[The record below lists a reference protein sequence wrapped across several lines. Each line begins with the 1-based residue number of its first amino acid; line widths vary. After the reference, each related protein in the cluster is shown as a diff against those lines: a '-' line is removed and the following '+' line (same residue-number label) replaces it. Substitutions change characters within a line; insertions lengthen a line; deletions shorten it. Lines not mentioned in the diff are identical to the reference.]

1 MGVRGKKKETIFRKR
16 RSLAHLGDA
25 RGGVAPRLHAV
36 GRQLSRNAQT
46 TPPGLP
52 TSQGYL
58 GVVVQFR
65 GQTPPSGRGWEVQGG
80 PSPLDLGSEDGSG
93 ARDRRGPVG
102 WPGLVVGLGASAK
115 GIQCDLLHRGGS
127 SRQLRQDLRAEIRLL
142 PMSQSFGQPR
152 EASVSKKKRM
162 CVKLVP
168 LGVADTAVFDV
179 RLSGK
184 TKTVPGYLRV
194 GDMGGFAIWCK
205 KAKAPRPVPKP
216 RALSRD
222 MRDLSL
228 DQPSQPSKGG
238 FPERTLSRLGSQAS
252 TLRRNDSIYEASNL
266 YGISAMDGVPFT
278 LHPRFEG
285 KSCGPLAFSAFAD
298 LTIKS
303 LADIEEEY
311 NYGFVVEKTAAARL
325 PPSVS

>member
-1 MGVRGKKKETIFRKR
+1 M
-16 RSLAHLGDA
+16 
-25 RGGVAPRLHAV
+25 
-36 GRQLSRNAQT
+36 
-46 TPPGLP
+46 
-52 TSQGYL
+52 
-58 GVVVQFR
+58 
-65 GQTPPSGRGWEVQGG
+65 
-80 PSPLDLGSEDGSG
+80 
-93 ARDRRGPVG
+93 
-102 WPGLVVGLGASAK
+102 
-115 GIQCDLLHRGGS
+115 
-127 SRQLRQDLRAEIRLL
+127 
-142 PMSQSFGQPR
+142 
-152 EASVSKKKRM
+152 SKKKRM

-168 LGVADTAVFDV
+168 LGAADTAVFDI

-222 MRDLSL
+222 MQGLSL
-228 DQPSQPSKGG
+228 DPPSKPSKGG
-238 FPERTLSRLGSQAS
+238 LPERTLSRLGSRAS
-252 TLRRNDSIYEASNL
+252 TLRRSDSIYEASNL

>member
-1 MGVRGKKKETIFRKR
+1 
-16 RSLAHLGDA
+16 
-25 RGGVAPRLHAV
+25 
-36 GRQLSRNAQT
+36 
-46 TPPGLP
+46 
-52 TSQGYL
+52 
-58 GVVVQFR
+58 
-65 GQTPPSGRGWEVQGG
+65 
-80 PSPLDLGSEDGSG
+80 
-93 ARDRRGPVG
+93 
-102 WPGLVVGLGASAK
+102 
-115 GIQCDLLHRGGS
+115 
-127 SRQLRQDLRAEIRLL
+127 
-142 PMSQSFGQPR
+142 
-152 EASVSKKKRM
+152 
-162 CVKLVP
+162 
-168 LGVADTAVFDV
+168 
-179 RLSGK
+179 
-184 TKTVPGYLRV
+184 
-194 GDMGGFAIWCK
+194 MGGFAIWCK

-222 MRDLSL
+222 MQGLSL

-238 FPERTLSRLGSQAS
+238 FPEGTLSRLGSRAS
-252 TLRRNDSIYEASNL
+252 TLRRSDSIYEASNL

>member
-1 MGVRGKKKETIFRKR
+1 M
-16 RSLAHLGDA
+16 
-25 RGGVAPRLHAV
+25 
-36 GRQLSRNAQT
+36 
-46 TPPGLP
+46 
-52 TSQGYL
+52 
-58 GVVVQFR
+58 GVVVQIR
-65 GQTPPSGRGWEVQGG
+65 GQIPSSGRGWEVQGG
-80 PSPLDLGSEDGSG
+80 PPPLDPGSEMDPGPGTDAAPLAGLAWSSASAPPPRGFSAISCTVEGAPASFGKSFAQKSGYFLCLNPLGSLEVRGAHFRNPRGPSTALVHLGDPAWGVPVTLVVFPTPSQNPQDNVVVDIQILVDKSPLPPGFS
-93 ARDRRGPVG
+93 PV
-102 WPGLVVGLGASAK
+102 
-115 GIQCDLLHRGGS
+115 CDPLDS
-127 SRQLRQDLRAEIRLL
+127 K
-142 PMSQSFGQPR
+142 
-152 EASVSKKKRM
+152 ASVSKKKRM

-168 LGVADTAVFDV
+168 LGAADTAVFDV
-179 RLSGK
+179 RLSGR

-194 GDMGGFAIWCK
+194 GDMGGFAVWCK

-228 DQPSQPSKGG
+228 DPPGQPSKGG
-238 FPERTLSRLGSQAS
+238 FPERTLSRLGSRAS

-285 KSCGPLAFSAFAD
+285 KSCGPL
-298 LTIKS
+298 
-303 LADIEEEY
+303 Y

>member
-1 MGVRGKKKETIFRKR
+1 MDLGHDAAPLTGLVWSSASAAPPRGFSAISCTVEGAPASFGKSFAQKSGYFLCLST
-16 RSLAHLGDA
+16 LGNLENPQENV
-25 RGGVAPRLHAV
+25 VADIQILVDKSPL
-36 GRQLSRNAQT
+36 
-46 TPPGLP
+46 PPGFSP
-52 TSQGYL
+52 
-58 GVVVQFR
+58 VCD
-65 GQTPPSGRGWEVQGG
+65 
-80 PSPLDLGSEDGSG
+80 PLDSK
-93 ARDRRGPVG
+93 
-102 WPGLVVGLGASAK
+102 AS
-115 GIQCDLLHRGGS
+115 
-127 SRQLRQDLRAEIRLL
+127 
-142 PMSQSFGQPR
+142 M
-152 EASVSKKKRM
+152 SKKKRM

-168 LGVADTAVFDV
+168 LGAADTAVFDI

-222 MRDLSL
+222 MQGLSL
-228 DQPSQPSKGG
+228 DTPNKPSKGG
-238 FPERTLSRLGSQAS
+238 FPERTLSRLGSRAS
-252 TLRRNDSIYEASNL
+252 TLRRT
-266 YGISAMDGVPFT
+266 MDGVPFT

>member
-1 MGVRGKKKETIFRKR
+1 MDPGPGTDAAPLAGLAWSSASAPPPRGFSAISCTVEGAPASFGKTFAQKSGYFLCLNPLG
-16 RSLAHLGDA
+16 SLENPQENVVVDIQILVDKS
-25 RGGVAPRLHAV
+25 PL
-36 GRQLSRNAQT
+36 
-46 TPPGLP
+46 PPG
-52 TSQGYL
+52 
-58 GVVVQFR
+58 F
-65 GQTPPSGRGWEVQGG
+65 
-80 PSPLDLGSEDGSG
+80 SPVCD
-93 ARDRRGPVG
+93 PVD
-102 WPGLVVGLGASAK
+102 SK
-115 GIQCDLLHRGGS
+115 
-127 SRQLRQDLRAEIRLL
+127 
-142 PMSQSFGQPR
+142 
-152 EASVSKKKRM
+152 SVSKKKRM

-238 FPERTLSRLGSQAS
+238 FPERTLSRLGSAS

>member
-1 MGVRGKKKETIFRKR
+1 MR
-16 RSLAHLGDA
+16 LARCLPGT
-25 RGGVAPRLHAV
+25 R
-36 GRQLSRNAQT
+36 RQLFLHHHPRPAFARCSGSCSSDSCPNRAAGRRFGRLRPSR
-46 TPPGLP
+46 
-52 TSQGYL
+52 
-58 GVVVQFR
+58 
-65 GQTPPSGRGWEVQGG
+65 PSA
-80 PSPLDLGSEDGSG
+80 LGSEDGFRT
-93 ARDRRGPVG
+93 RDRRGAPG
-102 WPGLVVGLGASAK
+102 WPGLVVGFRASAA
-115 GIQCDLLHRGGS
+115 GIQCDLLQRGRDA
-127 SRQLRQDLRAEIRLL
+127 RQLRQELRAEIWLL
-142 PMSQSFGQPR
+142 SVLQFFGQPR

-168 LGVADTAVFDV
+168 LGAADTAVFDV

-222 MRDLSL
+222 MRGLSL
-228 DQPSQPSKGG
+228 DPPAQPGKGG
-238 FPERTLSRLGSQAS
+238 LPERTLSRVGSRAS
-252 TLRRNDSIYEASNL
+252 TLRRSDSIYEASNL

>member
-1 MGVRGKKKETIFRKR
+1 MHWVMTGWLKTWSPV
-16 RSLAHLGDA
+16 
-25 RGGVAPRLHAV
+25 P
-36 GRQLSRNAQT
+36 
-46 TPPGLP
+46 
-52 TSQGYL
+52 
-58 GVVVQFR
+58 
-65 GQTPPSGRGWEVQGG
+65 GRGDVPCPALRKNAIGTACTRFFFI
-80 PSPLDLGSEDGSG
+80 S
-93 ARDRRGPVG
+93 R
-102 WPGLVVGLGASAK
+102 
-115 GIQCDLLHRGGS
+115 LLHTPCPLPGTS
-127 SRQLRQDLRAEIRLL
+127 S
-142 PMSQSFGQPR
+142 PYPS

-168 LGVADTAVFDV
+168 LGTADTAVFDV

-184 TKTVPGYLRV
+184 TKTVPGYLRA

-222 MRDLSL
+222 MRGLSL
-228 DQPSQPSKGG
+228 DLPGQPSRGS
-238 FPERTLSRLGSQAS
+238 FPERTLSRLGSRAS
-252 TLRRNDSIYEASNL
+252 TLRRSDSIYEASSL

>member
-1 MGVRGKKKETIFRKR
+1 MDPGPGTDAAPLAGLAWSSASAPPPRGFSAISCTVEGAPASFGKTFAQKSGYFLCLNPLGSLEVRG
-16 RSLAHLGDA
+16 AHLRNPWGPSTPPVHSRGAA
-25 RGGVAPRLHAV
+25 RGVPVTLAV
-36 GRQLSRNAQT
+36 FPTASPHPIPSQNPQENVVVDIQILVDKSPL
-46 TPPGLP
+46 PPG
-52 TSQGYL
+52 
-58 GVVVQFR
+58 F
-65 GQTPPSGRGWEVQGG
+65 
-80 PSPLDLGSEDGSG
+80 SPVCD
-93 ARDRRGPVG
+93 PVD
-102 WPGLVVGLGASAK
+102 SK
-115 GIQCDLLHRGGS
+115 
-127 SRQLRQDLRAEIRLL
+127 
-142 PMSQSFGQPR
+142 
-152 EASVSKKKRM
+152 ASVSKKKRM

-238 FPERTLSRLGSQAS
+238 FPERTLSRLGSRAS

>member
-1 MGVRGKKKETIFRKR
+1 MEPGPGPDAPPLAGLVWSPASASPPRGFSAVSCTVEGAPASFGKSFAQKSGYFLCLSPLG
-16 RSLAHLGDA
+16 SLENPQENV
-25 RGGVAPRLHAV
+25 VADIQVVLDKSPL
-36 GRQLSRNAQT
+36 
-46 TPPGLP
+46 PPGFSP
-52 TSQGYL
+52 
-58 GVVVQFR
+58 VCD
-65 GQTPPSGRGWEVQGG
+65 
-80 PSPLDLGSEDGSG
+80 PLDS
-93 ARDRRGPVG
+93 
-102 WPGLVVGLGASAK
+102 K
-115 GIQCDLLHRGGS
+115 
-127 SRQLRQDLRAEIRLL
+127 
-142 PMSQSFGQPR
+142 
-152 EASVSKKKRM
+152 ASVSKKKRM

-168 LGVADTAVFDV
+168 LGAADTVVCDI

-216 RALSRD
+216 RGLSRD
-222 MRDLSL
+222 MRGLSL
-228 DQPSQPSKGG
+228 DPPSQSQPSSKGG
-238 FPERTLSRLGSQAS
+238 FPERTLSRLGSRAS
-252 TLRRNDSIYEASNL
+252 TLRRNDSIYEASSL

-285 KSCGPLAFSAFAD
+285 KSCGPLAFSAFGD